1 MVNRRGIGRI
11 ELAIV
16 SLVILGLLAS
26 IPPWLLQR
34 RDKSRTQQSA
44 YQLRKIGLAA
54 NTYHEIFRSLPP
66 APQSSGKVRK

>member
-16 SLVILGLLAS
+16 VLLVLGLLATL
-26 IPPWLLQR
+26 PPWLLQR
-34 RDKSRTQQSA
+34 RDKSRRQQST

-54 NTYHEIFRSLPP
+54 STYQEIYRSLPP
-66 APQSSGKVRK
+66 GGGNPGKVRK